1 MIHEFYHGGPGQDL
15 HRVLVTEDVSN
26 ERLMSVLFKGV
37 FWARKV
43 EADCLKD

>member
-1 MIHEFYHGGPGQDL
+1 LRTGFIDETLGFDL
-15 HRVLVTEDVSN
+15 LKVLVTEDVSN

-37 FWARKV
+37 FVARGV